1 MRLMKFM
8 LQTVFLKQCLH
19 CWNVTSPEIK
29 SSYAIKYYIIIINR
43 GGAVLKYN
51 KTEAEAYEAYVRE
64 TEHPGNY
71 VLMSAMS
78 KPLSTEF
85 LLLENADARVEE
97 LGIGTGQY
105 MLKTVDYCR
114 FATLELLTREIEK
127 CHVPGAVA
135 ELGVFRGDFAK
146 YINRLLPNRKFYLF
160 DTFEGFDRKDIDTEL
175 HGQYSKQSWF
185 DASLDYFSNTNVDK
199 VLEKMKHR
207 EQCIVR
213 KGYFPDTIPKEEV
226 AYAFVSLDCDL
237 YQPMLEG
244 LRYFYPRL
252 QKGGYLMIH
261 DYNGD
266 TEGNLTG
273 VRKAVQDYEME
284 SGEFLHKVPISDACG
299 SLVICK

>member
-127 CHVPGAVA
+127 RHVPGAVA
-135 ELGVFRGDFAK
+135 ELG
-146 YINRLLPNRKFYLF
+146 
-160 DTFEGFDRKDIDTEL
+160 
-175 HGQYSKQSWF
+175 
-185 DASLDYFSNTNVDK
+185 
-199 VLEKMKHR
+199 
-207 EQCIVR
+207 
-213 KGYFPDTIPKEEV
+213 
-226 AYAFVSLDCDL
+226 
-237 YQPMLEG
+237 
-244 LRYFYPRL
+244 
-252 QKGGYLMIH
+252 
-261 DYNGD
+261 
-266 TEGNLTG
+266 
-273 VRKAVQDYEME
+273 
-284 SGEFLHKVPISDACG
+284 
-299 SLVICK
+299 